1 MRNQHLYASHN
12 SSSNKMHKYGHDIV
26 FAWHNNNNETEQP
39 HYPTKIYIV
48 IPDTASTSIGEY
60 SFLSYIYF
68 KSSGKLV

>member
-1 MRNQHLYASHN
+1 
-12 SSSNKMHKYGHDIV
+12 MHKYGHDIV

-60 SFLSYIYF
+60 IAFYRIFILNP
-68 KSSGKLV
+68 VEN